1 MINFF
6 LVMLGGALGS
16 GLRYGV
22 TLLTDLISP
31 LSSHNWV
38 ATLVVNVVGSFLIGY
53 LSAYAHGHCPSSR
66 WFRPFFIV
74 GLCGGFTTFSTFAM
88 DLYGQYSRGAM
99 VTMVLYLV
107 SSVVLSLLAL
117 LAGIWA
123 ASRTR

>member
-22 TLLTDLISP
+22 TLLTGLTGSF
-31 LSSHNWV
+31 SSHNWV
-38 ATLVVNVVGSFLIGY
+38 ATLIVNVVGSFLIGY